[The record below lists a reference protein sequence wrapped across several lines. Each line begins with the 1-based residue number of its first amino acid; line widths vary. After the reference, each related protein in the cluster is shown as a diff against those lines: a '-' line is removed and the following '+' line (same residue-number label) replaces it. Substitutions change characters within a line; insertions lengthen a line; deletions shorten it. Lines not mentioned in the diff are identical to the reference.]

1 MENAGCIAG
10 VSGVVVSDASSD
22 GANPPTVHQHPSS
35 RKDERVAIR
44 TQQPRKMDTTS
55 QSSNDFHWREQQ
67 RNFSEQLPMDPWT
80 RRQLAAETSRQW
92 CLCGNKG

>member
-22 GANPPTVHQHPSS
+22 GGSPPAVHQHPSS

-44 TQQPRKMDTTS
+44 TQQPRKTDTTS
-55 QSSNDFHWREQQ
+55 QSSNDFHRREQE
-67 RNFSEQLPMDPWT
+67 RGFLEQLPMEP
-80 RRQLAAETSRQW
+80 
-92 CLCGNKG
+92 